1 MVVTVRLHTVLRR
14 QTPQGIVD
22 RLTLDL
28 ADGATVA
35 TVLDHLGIRG
45 QGDLIL
51 LVLNGRPVSPEQALA
66 DGDDLRL
73 VPAISGG

>member
-14 QTPQGIVD
+14 HTPEGTVD

-35 TVLDHLGIRG
+35 TVLDHLGIRVT
-45 QGDLIL
+45 GDLIL
-51 LVLNGRPVSPEQALA
+51 LVLNGRLVSPEQALA

>member
-14 QTPQGIVD
+14 QTPEGIVD
-22 RLTLDL
+22 RLTLEL

-35 TVLDHLGIRG
+35 TALDHLGILV

-51 LVLNGRPVSPEQALA
+51 LVLNGRLVLPEQALA